1 MAQAEAL
8 SSMNPPP
15 RDGKEDDKT
24 QSSSIA
30 LFKQPKKEKI
40 NSDINLSDKVVSEK
54 QKDATSP
61 STAYTPSKKAVM
73 KPGWFGILDSSVSC
87 INDVPTS
94 NVDNDQNN
102 VSLEVDVESSFNLNG
117 DDDSRQP
124 LSDVI
129 TQQHIS
135 PLESPLRRI
144 QHVQPTWN
152 VDSSTQ
158 TGSSLKLN
166 GRRRRAPLS
175 KTCKLCVLM

>member
-1 MAQAEAL
+1 
-8 SSMNPPP
+8 MNPPP
-15 RDGKEDDKT
+15 RDDKEEYKT
-24 QSSSIA
+24 QSSSVN
-30 LFKQPKKEKI
+30 LLRQPKKEKI
-40 NSDINLSDKVVSEK
+40 HSNNNLSEKVLSEK
-54 QKDATSP
+54 QKDATP
-61 STAYTPSKKAVM
+61 TSTAYTPSKNAMMKA
-73 KPGWFGILDSSVSC
+73 GWFGLLDSSVSC
-87 INDVPTS
+87 INGVPTS
-94 NVDNDQNN
+94 NVDSDQNN
-102 VSLEVDVESSFNLNG
+102 VSLEVDVESSFNPNG
-117 DDDSRQP
+117 DEDSRQP

-166 GRRRRAPLS
+166 GRKRRVPVS